1 MAMEME
7 QDVEVP
13 QEELMEEEGMDQ
25 EMMSMF
31 DGPIPG
37 ASLTEELGSEPN
49 ERPPQYVVPDEALQ
63 YVKEQVSTPEAFE
76 RILLAAELDIPIE
89 LVARAIV
96 FSGWALG
103 KYTHDISLLIFGPVF
118 GYMLDMLN
126 EEGVDHVPLA
136 ERADDPDLEKAMA
149 LLADYKRFKGEDEQS
164 LEEDSEEQTEEEPM
178 EMEEVDEPE
187 ETEVPETG
195 LMGRREI

>member
-1 MAMEME
+1 ME

-13 QEELMEEEGMDQ
+13 QGEPTQEEDMDQ
-25 EMMSMF
+25 KMMTMF

-103 KYTHDISLLIFGPVF
+103 KYTHDVSMMIFGPVF

-126 EEGVDHVPLA
+126 EEGIEHIALA
-136 ERADDPDLEKAMA
+136 DREEDPELEKAM
-149 LLADYKRFKGEDEQS
+149 LL
-164 LEEDSEEQTEEEPM
+164 LEEYQEFKNKNSTEEPESEEEEES
-178 EMEEVDEPE
+178 EVVEEDEPE
-187 ETEVPETG
+187 ESEVPETG
-195 LMGRREI
+195 LMGRRET

>member
-1 MAMEME
+1 MTMEME

-13 QEELMEEEGMDQ
+13 QEEPTQEEDMDQ
-25 EMMSMF
+25 KMMTMF

-103 KYTHDISLLIFGPVF
+103 KYTHDVSMMIFGPVF

-126 EEGVDHVPLA
+126 EEGIEHIALA
-136 ERADDPDLEKAMA
+136 DREEDPELEKAM
-149 LLADYKRFKGEDEQS
+149 LL
-164 LEEDSEEQTEEEPM
+164 LEEYQEFKNKNSKEEPESEEEEES
-178 EMEEVDEPE
+178 EVVEEDEPE
-187 ETEVPETG
+187 ESEVPETG
-195 LMGRREI
+195 LMGRRET

>member
-1 MAMEME
+1 ME
-7 QDVEVP
+7 QDVEVS
-13 QEELMEEEGMDQ
+13 QEEPTQEEGMDQ
-25 EMMSMF
+25 KMMTMF

-103 KYTHDISLLIFGPVF
+103 KYTHDVSMMIFGPVF

-126 EEGVDHVPLA
+126 EEGIEHIALA
-136 ERADDPDLEKAMA
+136 DREEDPELEKAM
-149 LLADYKRFKGEDEQS
+149 LL
-164 LEEDSEEQTEEEPM
+164 LEEYQEFKNKNSKEEPESEEEEES
-178 EMEEVDEPE
+178 EVVEGDEPE
-187 ETEVPETG
+187 ESEVPETG
-195 LMGRREI
+195 LMGRRET

>member
-1 MAMEME
+1 ME

-13 QEELMEEEGMDQ
+13 QEEPTQEEDMDQ
-25 EMMSMF
+25 KMMTMF

-103 KYTHDISLLIFGPVF
+103 KYTHDVSMMIFGPVF

-126 EEGVDHVPLA
+126 EEGIEHIALA
-136 ERADDPDLEKAMA
+136 DREEDPELEKAM
-149 LLADYKRFKGEDEQS
+149 LL
-164 LEEDSEEQTEEEPM
+164 LEEYQEFKNKNSKEEPESEEEEES
-178 EMEEVDEPE
+178 EVVEEDEPE
-187 ETEVPETG
+187 ESEVPETG
-195 LMGRREI
+195 LMGRRET

>member
-1 MAMEME
+1 MTMEME

-13 QEELMEEEGMDQ
+13 QEEPTQGEDMDQ
-25 EMMSMF
+25 KMMTMF

-103 KYTHDISLLIFGPVF
+103 KYTHDVSMMIFGPVF

-126 EEGVDHVPLA
+126 EEGIEHIALA
-136 ERADDPDLEKAMA
+136 DREEDPELEKAM
-149 LLADYKRFKGEDEQS
+149 LL
-164 LEEDSEEQTEEEPM
+164 LEEYQEFKNKNSKEEPELEEE
-178 EMEEVDEPE
+178 EESEVVEEDEPE
-187 ETEVPETG
+187 ESEVPETG
-195 LMGRREI
+195 LMGRRET

>member
-13 QEELMEEEGMDQ
+13 QEEPTQEEDMDQ
-25 EMMSMF
+25 KMMTMF

-103 KYTHDISLLIFGPVF
+103 KYTHDVSMMIFGPVF

-126 EEGVDHVPLA
+126 EEGIEHIALA
-136 ERADDPDLEKAMA
+136 DREEDPELEKAM
-149 LLADYKRFKGEDEQS
+149 LL
-164 LEEDSEEQTEEEPM
+164 LEEYQEFKNKNSKEEPESEEEEES
-178 EMEEVDEPE
+178 EVVEEDEPE
-187 ETEVPETG
+187 ESEVPETG
-195 LMGRREI
+195 LMGRRET

>member
-1 MAMEME
+1 MTMEME

-13 QEELMEEEGMDQ
+13 QEEPTQEEDMDQ
-25 EMMSMF
+25 KMMTMF

-103 KYTHDISLLIFGPVF
+103 KYTHDVSMMIFGPVF

-126 EEGVDHVPLA
+126 EEGIEHIALA
-136 ERADDPDLEKAMA
+136 DREEDPELEKAM
-149 LLADYKRFKGEDEQS
+149 LL
-164 LEEDSEEQTEEEPM
+164 LEEYQEFKNKNSKEEPESEEEEES
-178 EMEEVDEPE
+178 EVVEEDNDPE
-187 ETEVPETG
+187 ESEVPETG
-195 LMGRREI
+195 LMGRRET

>member
-1 MAMEME
+1 ME

-13 QEELMEEEGMDQ
+13 QEEPTQGEDMDQ
-25 EMMSMF
+25 KMMTMF

-103 KYTHDISLLIFGPVF
+103 KYTHDVSMMIFGPVF

-126 EEGVDHVPLA
+126 EEGIEHIALA
-136 ERADDPDLEKAMA
+136 DREEDPELEKAM
-149 LLADYKRFKGEDEQS
+149 LL
-164 LEEDSEEQTEEEPM
+164 LEEYQEFKNKNSKEEPELEEE
-178 EMEEVDEPE
+178 EESEVVEEDEPE
-187 ETEVPETG
+187 ESEVPETG
-195 LMGRREI
+195 LMGRRET

>member
-1 MAMEME
+1 ME
-7 QDVEVP
+7 QDVEVS
-13 QEELMEEEGMDQ
+13 QEEPTQEEGMDQ
-25 EMMSMF
+25 KMMPMF

-103 KYTHDISLLIFGPVF
+103 KYTHDVSMMIFGPVF

-126 EEGVDHVPLA
+126 EEGIEHIALA
-136 ERADDPDLEKAMA
+136 DREEDPELEKAM
-149 LLADYKRFKGEDEQS
+149 LL
-164 LEEDSEEQTEEEPM
+164 LEEYQEFKNKNSKEEPESEEEEES
-178 EMEEVDEPE
+178 EVVEEDEPE
-187 ETEVPETG
+187 ESEVPETG
-195 LMGRREI
+195 LMGRRET

>member
-1 MAMEME
+1 MTMEME
-7 QDVEVP
+7 QDVEVS
-13 QEELMEEEGMDQ
+13 QEEPTQEEGMDQ
-25 EMMSMF
+25 KMMTMF

-103 KYTHDISLLIFGPVF
+103 KYTHDVSMMIFGPVF

-126 EEGVDHVPLA
+126 EEGIEHIALA
-136 ERADDPDLEKAMA
+136 DREEDPELEKAM
-149 LLADYKRFKGEDEQS
+149 LL
-164 LEEDSEEQTEEEPM
+164 LEEYQEFKNKNSKEEPESEEEEESDVV
-178 EMEEVDEPE
+178 EEDEPE
-187 ETEVPETG
+187 ESEVPETG
-195 LMGRREI
+195 LMGRRET

>member
-13 QEELMEEEGMDQ
+13 QEEPTQEEGMDQ

-49 ERPPQYVVPDEALQ
+49 ERPPQYVVPDEALL
-63 YVKEQVSTPEAFE
+63 YVKEQINQPEAFE
-76 RILLAAELDIPIE
+76 RIVIAAGLDIPIE

-149 LLADYKRFKGEDEQS
+149 LLADYKRFKGEGEQS
-164 LEEDSEEQTEEEPM
+164 SEENSEEQTEEEPM

-187 ETEVPETG
+187 ETKVPETG

>member
-1 MAMEME
+1 MTMEME

-13 QEELMEEEGMDQ
+13 QEEPTQEEDMDQ
-25 EMMSMF
+25 KMMTMF

-103 KYTHDISLLIFGPVF
+103 KYTHDVSMMIFGPVF

-126 EEGVDHVPLA
+126 EEGIEHIALA
-136 ERADDPDLEKAMA
+136 DREEDPELEKAM
-149 LLADYKRFKGEDEQS
+149 LL
-164 LEEDSEEQTEEEPM
+164 LEEYQEFKNKNSTEEPESEEEEES
-178 EMEEVDEPE
+178 EVVEEDEPE
-187 ETEVPETG
+187 ESEVPETG
-195 LMGRREI
+195 LMGRRET

>member
-1 MAMEME
+1 ME

-13 QEELMEEEGMDQ
+13 QEEPTQEEDMDQ
-25 EMMSMF
+25 KMMTMF

-103 KYTHDISLLIFGPVF
+103 KYTHDVSMMIFGPVF

-126 EEGVDHVPLA
+126 EEGIEHIALA
-136 ERADDPDLEKAMA
+136 DREEDPELEKAM
-149 LLADYKRFKGEDEQS
+149 LL
-164 LEEDSEEQTEEEPM
+164 LEEYQEFKNKNSKEEPESEEEEES
-178 EMEEVDEPE
+178 EVVEEEDEPE
-187 ETEVPETG
+187 ESEVPETG
-195 LMGRREI
+195 LMGRRET

>member
-1 MAMEME
+1 ME
-7 QDVEVP
+7 QDVEVS
-13 QEELMEEEGMDQ
+13 QEEPTQEEGMDQ
-25 EMMSMF
+25 KMMTMF

-103 KYTHDISLLIFGPVF
+103 KYTHDVSMMIFGPVF

-126 EEGVDHVPLA
+126 EEGIEHIALA
-136 ERADDPDLEKAMA
+136 DREEDPELEKAM
-149 LLADYKRFKGEDEQS
+149 LL
-164 LEEDSEEQTEEEPM
+164 LEEYQEFKNKNSKEEPESEEEEES
-178 EMEEVDEPE
+178 EVGEEDEPE
-187 ETEVPETG
+187 ESEVPETG
-195 LMGRREI
+195 LMGRRET

>member
-1 MAMEME
+1 MTMEME
-7 QDVEVP
+7 QDVEVS
-13 QEELMEEEGMDQ
+13 QEEPTQEEDMDQ
-25 EMMSMF
+25 KMMTMF

-103 KYTHDISLLIFGPVF
+103 KYTHDVSMMIFGPVF

-126 EEGVDHVPLA
+126 EEGIEHIALA
-136 ERADDPDLEKAMA
+136 DREEDPELEKAM
-149 LLADYKRFKGEDEQS
+149 LL
-164 LEEDSEEQTEEEPM
+164 LEEYQEFKNKNSKEEPESEEEESEVV
-178 EMEEVDEPE
+178 EEDEPE
-187 ETEVPETG
+187 ESEVPETG
-195 LMGRREI
+195 LMGRRET

>member
-1 MAMEME
+1 MEME

-13 QEELMEEEGMDQ
+13 QEEPTQEEDMDQ
-25 EMMSMF
+25 KMMTMF

-103 KYTHDISLLIFGPVF
+103 KYTHDVSMMIFGPVF

-126 EEGVDHVPLA
+126 EEGIEHIALA
-136 ERADDPDLEKAMA
+136 DREEDPELEKAM
-149 LLADYKRFKGEDEQS
+149 LL
-164 LEEDSEEQTEEEPM
+164 LEEYQEFKNKNSKEEPESEEEEES
-178 EMEEVDEPE
+178 EVVEEDNDPE
-187 ETEVPETG
+187 ESEVPETG
-195 LMGRREI
+195 LMGRRET

>member
-1 MAMEME
+1 MEME

-13 QEELMEEEGMDQ
+13 QEEPTQGEDMDQ
-25 EMMSMF
+25 KMMTMF

-103 KYTHDISLLIFGPVF
+103 KYTHDVSMMIFGPVF

-126 EEGVDHVPLA
+126 EEGIEHIALA
-136 ERADDPDLEKAMA
+136 DREEDPELEKAM
-149 LLADYKRFKGEDEQS
+149 LL
-164 LEEDSEEQTEEEPM
+164 LEEYQEFKNKNSKEEPELEEE
-178 EMEEVDEPE
+178 EESEVVEEDEPE
-187 ETEVPETG
+187 ESEVPETG
-195 LMGRREI
+195 LMGRRET

>member
-1 MAMEME
+1 ME

-13 QEELMEEEGMDQ
+13 QEEPTQEEDMDQ
-25 EMMSMF
+25 KMMTMF

-103 KYTHDISLLIFGPVF
+103 KYTHDVSMMIFGPVF

-126 EEGVDHVPLA
+126 EEGIEHIALA
-136 ERADDPDLEKAMA
+136 DREEDPELEKAM
-149 LLADYKRFKGEDEQS
+149 LL
-164 LEEDSEEQTEEEPM
+164 LEEYQEFKNKNSKEEPESEEEESEVV
-178 EMEEVDEPE
+178 EEDEPE
-187 ETEVPETG
+187 ESEVPETG
-195 LMGRREI
+195 LMGRRET

>member
-1 MAMEME
+1 ME
-7 QDVEVP
+7 QDVEVS
-13 QEELMEEEGMDQ
+13 QEEPTQEEGMDQ
-25 EMMSMF
+25 KMMTMF

-103 KYTHDISLLIFGPVF
+103 KYTHDVSMMIFGPVF

-126 EEGVDHVPLA
+126 EEGIEHIALA
-136 ERADDPDLEKAMA
+136 DREEDPELEKAM
-149 LLADYKRFKGEDEQS
+149 LL
-164 LEEDSEEQTEEEPM
+164 LEEYQEFKNKNSKEEPESEEAEESEVV
-178 EMEEVDEPE
+178 EEDEPE
-187 ETEVPETG
+187 ESEVPETG
-195 LMGRREI
+195 LMGRRET

>member
-1 MAMEME
+1 ME
-7 QDVEVP
+7 QDVEVS
-13 QEELMEEEGMDQ
+13 QEEPTQEEGMDQ
-25 EMMSMF
+25 KMMTMF

-103 KYTHDISLLIFGPVF
+103 KYTHDVSMMIFGPVF

-126 EEGVDHVPLA
+126 EEGIEHIALA
-136 ERADDPDLEKAMA
+136 DREEDPELEKAM
-149 LLADYKRFKGEDEQS
+149 LL
-164 LEEDSEEQTEEEPM
+164 LEEYQEFKNKNSKEEPESEEEEES
-178 EMEEVDEPE
+178 EVVEEDEPE
-187 ETEVPETG
+187 ESEVPETG
-195 LMGRREI
+195 LMGRRET

>member
-1 MAMEME
+1 MTMEME
-7 QDVEVP
+7 QDVEVS
-13 QEELMEEEGMDQ
+13 QEEPTQEEGMDQ
-25 EMMSMF
+25 KMMTMF

-103 KYTHDISLLIFGPVF
+103 KYTHDVSMMIFGPVF

-126 EEGVDHVPLA
+126 EEGIEHIALA
-136 ERADDPDLEKAMA
+136 DREEDPELEKAM
-149 LLADYKRFKGEDEQS
+149 LL
-164 LEEDSEEQTEEEPM
+164 LEEYQEFKNKNSKEEPESEEEEES
-178 EMEEVDEPE
+178 EFVEEDEPE
-187 ETEVPETG
+187 ESEVPETG
-195 LMGRREI
+195 LMGRRET

>member
-1 MAMEME
+1 ME
-7 QDVEVP
+7 QDVEVS
-13 QEELMEEEGMDQ
+13 QEEPTQEEGMDQ
-25 EMMSMF
+25 KMMTMF

-89 LVARAIV
+89 LVAIAIV

-103 KYTHDISLLIFGPVF
+103 KYTHDVSMMIFGPVF

-126 EEGVDHVPLA
+126 EEGIEHIALA
-136 ERADDPDLEKAMA
+136 DREEDPELEKAM
-149 LLADYKRFKGEDEQS
+149 LL
-164 LEEDSEEQTEEEPM
+164 LEEYQEFKNKNSKEEPESEEEEES
-178 EMEEVDEPE
+178 EVVEEDEPE
-187 ETEVPETG
+187 ESEVPETG
-195 LMGRREI
+195 LMGRRET

>member
-1 MAMEME
+1 MTMEME

-13 QEELMEEEGMDQ
+13 QEEPTQGEDMDQ
-25 EMMSMF
+25 KMMTMF

-103 KYTHDISLLIFGPVF
+103 KYTHDVSMMIFGPVF

-126 EEGVDHVPLA
+126 EEGIEHIALA
-136 ERADDPDLEKAMA
+136 DREEDPELEKAM
-149 LLADYKRFKGEDEQS
+149 LL
-164 LEEDSEEQTEEEPM
+164 LEEYQEFKNKNSKEEPESEEEEES
-178 EMEEVDEPE
+178 EVVEEDEPE
-187 ETEVPETG
+187 ESEVPETG
-195 LMGRREI
+195 LMGRRET

>member
-1 MAMEME
+1 MTMEME

-13 QEELMEEEGMDQ
+13 QEEPTQEEDMDQ
-25 EMMSMF
+25 KMMTMF

-103 KYTHDISLLIFGPVF
+103 KYTHDVSMMIFGPVF

-126 EEGVDHVPLA
+126 EEGIEHIALA
-136 ERADDPDLEKAMA
+136 DREEDPELEKAM
-149 LLADYKRFKGEDEQS
+149 LL
-164 LEEDSEEQTEEEPM
+164 LEEYQEFKNKNSKEEPESEEEESEVV
-178 EMEEVDEPE
+178 EEDEPE
-187 ETEVPETG
+187 ESEVPETG
-195 LMGRREI
+195 LMGRRET

>member
-1 MAMEME
+1 
-7 QDVEVP
+7 
-13 QEELMEEEGMDQ
+13 
-25 EMMSMF
+25 MMTMF

-103 KYTHDISLLIFGPVF
+103 KYTHDVSMMIFGPVF

-126 EEGVDHVPLA
+126 EEGIEHIALA
-136 ERADDPDLEKAMA
+136 DREEDPELEKAM
-149 LLADYKRFKGEDEQS
+149 LL
-164 LEEDSEEQTEEEPM
+164 LEEYQEFKNKNSKEEPESEEEEES
-178 EMEEVDEPE
+178 EVVEEDEPE
-187 ETEVPETG
+187 ESEVPETG
-195 LMGRREI
+195 LMGRRET

>member
-1 MAMEME
+1 MTMEME

-13 QEELMEEEGMDQ
+13 QGEPTQEEDMDQ
-25 EMMSMF
+25 KMMTMF

-89 LVARAIV
+89 LVARA
-96 FSGWALG
+96 G
-103 KYTHDISLLIFGPVF
+103 
-118 GYMLDMLN
+118 LD
-126 EEGVDHVPLA
+126 
-136 ERADDPDLEKAMA
+136 
-149 LLADYKRFKGEDEQS
+149 
-164 LEEDSEEQTEEEPM
+164 
-178 EMEEVDEPE
+178 
-187 ETEVPETG
+187 
-195 LMGRREI
+195 

>member
-1 MAMEME
+1 ME
-7 QDVEVP
+7 QDVEVSH
-13 QEELMEEEGMDQ
+13 EEPTQEEGMDQ
-25 EMMSMF
+25 KMMTMF

-103 KYTHDISLLIFGPVF
+103 KYTHDVSMMIFGPVF

-126 EEGVDHVPLA
+126 EEGIEHIALA
-136 ERADDPDLEKAMA
+136 DREEDPELEKAM
-149 LLADYKRFKGEDEQS
+149 LL
-164 LEEDSEEQTEEEPM
+164 LEEYQEFKNKNSKEEPESEEEEES
-178 EMEEVDEPE
+178 EVVEEDEPE
-187 ETEVPETG
+187 ESEVPETG
-195 LMGRREI
+195 LMGRRET

>member
-1 MAMEME
+1 MTMEME
-7 QDVEVP
+7 QDVEVS
-13 QEELMEEEGMDQ
+13 QEEPTQEEGMDQ
-25 EMMSMF
+25 KMMTMF

-103 KYTHDISLLIFGPVF
+103 KYTHDVSMMIFGPVF

-126 EEGVDHVPLA
+126 EEGIEHIALA
-136 ERADDPDLEKAMA
+136 DREEDPELEKAM
-149 LLADYKRFKGEDEQS
+149 LL
-164 LEEDSEEQTEEEPM
+164 LEEYQEFKNKNSKEEPESEEEEES
-178 EMEEVDEPE
+178 EVGEEDEPE
-187 ETEVPETG
+187 ESEVPETG
-195 LMGRREI
+195 LMGRRET

>member
-1 MAMEME
+1 MTMEME
-7 QDVEVP
+7 QDVEVS
-13 QEELMEEEGMDQ
+13 QEEPTQEEGMDQ
-25 EMMSMF
+25 KMMTMF

-103 KYTHDISLLIFGPVF
+103 KYTHDVSMMIFGPVF

-126 EEGVDHVPLA
+126 EEGIEHIALA
-136 ERADDPDLEKAMA
+136 DREEDPELEKAM
-149 LLADYKRFKGEDEQS
+149 LL
-164 LEEDSEEQTEEEPM
+164 LEEYQEFKNKNSKEEPESEEEEES
-178 EMEEVDEPE
+178 EVVEEDEPE
-187 ETEVPETG
+187 ESEVPETG
-195 LMGRREI
+195 LMGRRET